1 MTFRKRA
8 IVSLVLMSSFAS
20 PVFAQGET
28 PDTTFGDNTMT
39 FTTSDGKMVKKA
51 IPPKTMAELMTKGAM
66 PMTAGVMMMMH
77 QGKMYMMNDQKMP
90 DGKMMSDMAMGK

>member
-1 MTFRKRA
+1 MKFFKHA
-8 IVSLVLMSSFAS
+8 IASLVLMGSLVS

-28 PDTTFGDNTMT
+28 PDSTFGDNVMT
-39 FTTSDGKMVKKA
+39 FTTPTGKTVKKTM
-51 IPPKTMAELMTKGAM
+51 PPSVMADLVTKGAM